1 MPELYW
7 RTDGFTGARARG
19 SVGRPRALGVDEEFL
34 RRLALNEEG
43 VLSSVLG
50 ARLDE
55 RDDGL
60 DDKTRAL
67 ARLAALIALDS
78 VSASYQWGVSAAH
91 AAGATDDEI
100 LAVVAAVGPIVGSAR
115 ATAAAAEVAVAIGGE
130 IEALGT

>member
-1 MPELYW
+1 M
-7 RTDGFTGARARG
+7 
-19 SVGRPRALGVDEEFL
+19 
-34 RRLALNEEG
+34 
-43 VLSSVLG
+43 LG

-78 VSASYQWGVSAAH
+78 VSASYQWGVATAH

-115 ATAAAAEVAVAIGGE
+115 TTAAMAEVAVALGGQ